1 MTEKSK
7 IAIIGGGI
15 SGLSVLHYL
24 MSSGSEIEVS
34 LYEADNRL
42 GGTIGTDCADGFTC
56 DWGPNGFLD
65 REPATLE
72 LVDEL
77 GLTGKLIRANPKA
90 EKRFIFRNGR
100 LHPVSPHPI
109 KFLTSQLLSARGRA
123 RVLYE
128 PFVSKKKDASEET
141 IFQFAARR
149 IGSEAAEVLV
159 DPMVSG
165 VFGGDARESSLRA
178 CFPKMAQMEEQ
189 YGSLVKAL
197 IAKKKEGSKGGPSG
211 PTGRLTSFENGLYTL
226 VEEFQHRYSEHISLG
241 TEVSAIESTA
251 RGYRVKPG
259 DTYDSV
265 VFATPSCTTA
275 SLLEGVSESAAG
287 LLNRIPY
294 APMAVCC
301 FGYAKERVKHDLDG
315 FGFLVPH
322 VENREILGS
331 IWTSSIFPD
340 QAPAGFHLLRTM
352 LGGYGNDSISEM
364 DNNELV
370 HIATR
375 ELKDIVG
382 VPDEPEF
389 VRVFK
394 WKRAI
399 PQYLLGHNDLIS
411 EIENELSNYPGLY
424 LVGNSYTGVG
434 LNDCVLRSRKIAS
447 TILDRLKG

>member
-1 MTEKSK
+1 MHR

-15 SGLSVLHYL
+15 SGLAVLHYL
-24 MSSGSEIEVS
+24 MSSG
-34 LYEADNRL
+34 ADIDVRLFERSDRL
-42 GGTIGTDCADGFTC
+42 GGTIGTDRADGFTF

-65 REPATLE
+65 REPATLD
-72 LVDEL
+72 LVKHL
-77 GLTGKLIRANPKA
+77 GLTGKLVQANPKA

-100 LHPVSPHPI
+100 LHPVSPHPL
-109 KFLTSQLLSARGRA
+109 KFLTSPLLSVKGRA

-128 PFVSKKKDASEET
+128 PFVRKKENSSEET
-141 IFQFAARR
+141 IFQFASRR

-189 YGSLVKAL
+189 HGSLVKAL

-226 VEEFQHRYSEHISLG
+226 VEAFQHRYYQHLSLG
-241 TEVSAIESTA
+241 VDVPAVEETPN
-251 RGYRVKPG
+251 GYVVNGG

-265 VFATPSCTTA
+265 VFATPSYTAA
-275 SLLEGVSESAAG
+275 SLLQDVSETAAR
-287 LLNRIPY
+287 LLNKIPY

-301 FGYAKERVKHDLDG
+301 FGYSKDRVKHDLDG

-322 VENREILGS
+322 VEKRDILGS

-340 QAPAGFHLLRTM
+340 QAPEGSHLLRTM
-352 LGGYGNDSISEM
+352 LGGYGDDSISVM
-364 DNNELV
+364 GNDELV
-370 HIATR
+370 HIATH
-375 ELKDIVG
+375 ELMDIVG

-394 WKRAI
+394 WKHAI
-399 PQYLLGHNDLIS
+399 PQYLLGHSDLIS
-411 EIENELSNYPGLY
+411 RIESELSHHSGLY
-424 LVGNSYTGVG
+424 LVGNAYTGVG
-434 LNDCVLRSRKIAS
+434 LNDCVLRSREVAY
-447 TILDRLKG
+447 TILDRLTV